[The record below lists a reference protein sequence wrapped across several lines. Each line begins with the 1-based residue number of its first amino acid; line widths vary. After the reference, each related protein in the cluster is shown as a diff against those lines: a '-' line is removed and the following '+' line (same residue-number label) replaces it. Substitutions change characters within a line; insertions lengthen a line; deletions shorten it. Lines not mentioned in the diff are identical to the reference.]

1 LIAKLTWN
9 SSQFQRDAIL
19 EALQLNAPDTV
30 ENWQILLDQLDM
42 ARYAPGTIPAPDEML
57 ATSESLVEQTEKSWV
72 KR

>member
-1 LIAKLTWN
+1 
-9 SSQFQRDAIL
+9 
-19 EALQLNAPDTV
+19 
-30 ENWQILLDQLDM
+30 LDQLDM